1 MTQDNFTKKMAGL
14 SEGAIEKLKQDFNMF
29 DVDGDG
35 TISTEELSNILKS
48 FGDEVTD
55 AAVSEVIKEFD
66 VDGNGEIDFNEF
78 LIMMASK
85 NQKKGSSNARRLIQR
100 AFSRRKKIRET
111 FESFDKV
118 NIVLMLERERMY
130 NQCFIT

>member
-1 MTQDNFTKKMAGL
+1 MAGL

-35 TISTEELSNILKS
+35 TISTEELGNILKS

-55 AAVSEVIKEFD
+55 AAVSEVINEFD

-85 NQKKGSSNARRLIQR
+85 NQKKGTSNARRLIQK

-118 NIVLMLERERMY
+118 NIVLMLEMA
-130 NQCFIT
+130 